1 MKKFSLNFKRD
12 LKTLMNDE
20 KNQIINNQ
28 MIETLKIILNMLKF
42 LEFIL

>member
-28 MIETLKIILNMLKF
+28 MIET
-42 LEFIL
+42 